1 MNFVMSPTFPQDAF
15 QQFGEIASSFFPGP
29 VSDENLYDP
38 CAKLTHFQG
47 AWLAVRYRYQ
57 ACWEQNEAF
66 KVLFADAMASD
77 LYREWSVG
85 EEYNY
90 PLEQSVYTFFTNAL
104 SVFESLGFCLYFL
117 GAMIDPKK
125 ENFPDAA
132 SPKRITLK
140 ATCTAFNAGFSYA
153 SISSRLMELLKDS
166 GFKRIEDIRNIL
178 AHRLV
183 GRRHIR
189 DYGTTRPDGIRRE
202 EFWHIIDLGED
213 LEFNDELL
221 QRHFNEVNSSLTELI
236 MASLEFVKSLRPA
249 AG

>member
-1 MNFVMSPTFPQDAF
+1 
-15 QQFGEIASSFFPGP
+15 
-29 VSDENLYDP
+29 
-38 CAKLTHFQG
+38 
-47 AWLAVRYRYQ
+47 
-57 ACWEQNEAF
+57 
-66 KVLFADAMASD
+66 
-77 LYREWSVG
+77 
-85 EEYNY
+85 
-90 PLEQSVYTFFTNAL
+90 
-104 SVFESLGFCLYFL
+104 
-117 GAMIDPKK
+117 
-125 ENFPDAA
+125 
-132 SPKRITLK
+132 
-140 ATCTAFNAGFSYA
+140 
-153 SISSRLMELLKDS
+153 MELLKDS